1 MTRIVQCGWET
12 GNEQQAGSVGA
23 AGTGMQTPV
32 AATSAPTPRSGAY
45 CLKCALVA
53 GAPSGGNLN
62 SSYSRATVAHATLTE
77 VWYAFGFQW
86 SHSQEPGSYT
96 WVMLHALGA
105 DGNPNVVLSC
115 DAGTIRAYAVTGGTN
130 NPNASSNLS
139 AIGAASAAMS
149 AGAWHLVEV
158 RLIASTTTGGTCQ
171 VYADGTQVINSTGV
185 RTAQTTA
192 SYQSVVLSVNNWSGN
207 ASTGTSYHSFDD
219 FRCNSVAG
227 SVNNGRP
234 GDESIRLIV
243 PNAPGDL
250 TQLTRGGTDS
260 GNNWDQ
266 CDEVPA
272 STAEYVTGAGAGLT
286 DLYHTTDLAPTSV
299 SAVNVLA
306 LASNASGG
314 GTVALVT
321 RTPAGQSAGTAV
333 SLQTTWGWTSRLL
346 EVDPADSAAWS
357 SSKLA
362 ALQIGAA
369 VG

>member
-1 MTRIVQCGWET
+1 MSRIVQCGWET
-12 GNEQQAGSVGA
+12 GTADQAGAAAA
-23 AGTGMQTPV
+23 AGSGM
-32 AATSAPTPRSGAY
+32 AAPAAAASAPAPRSGAY
-45 CLKCALVA
+45 GLKCVFTAA
-53 GAPSGGNLN
+53 STSGANIN
-62 SSYSRATVAHATLTE
+62 NTYSRTVVPHATVSE
-77 VWYAFGFQW
+77 VWYAFGFYW
-86 SHSQEPGSYT
+86 THTTEPGAQT
-96 WVMLHALGA
+96 WVLLHTLA
-105 DGNPNVVLSC
+105 DTGGVNVVLSC
-115 DAGTIRAYAVTGGTN
+115 DAGVLRAYAATAGTS
-130 NPNASSNLS
+130 NPAYNQLT
-139 AIGAASAAMS
+139 AIGAASASAT

-158 RLIASTTTGGTCQ
+158 RLIASTTTTGTCQ
-171 VYADGTQVINSTGV
+171 VYLDGTQVINATGV

-192 SYQSVVLSVNNWSGN
+192 TYATVVLGLTVLALSI
-207 ASTGTSYHSFDD
+207 STSTCTHAFDD
-219 FRCNSVAG
+219 FRVNSTAG
-227 SVNNGRP
+227 AVNNGRP

-250 TQLTRGGTDS
+250 TQLTRAGTDS
-260 GNNWDQ
+260 GQNWDQ

-306 LASNASGG
+306 LASNPAGG

-321 RTPAGQSAGTAV
+321 KTPAGQSAGTAV

-346 EVDPADSAAWS
+346 ETDPADAGAWS

-362 ALQIGAA
+362 ALQLGAS

>member
-1 MTRIVQCGWET
+1 VQAGWES
-12 GNEQQAGSVGA
+12 GDGQQVGAGSVGSFGGAMPA
-23 AGTGMQTPV
+23 AV
-32 AATSAPTPRSGAY
+32 ASVPAPRSGAY
-45 CLKCALVA
+45 CLKCAA
-53 GAPSGGNLN
+53 TIN
-62 SSYSRATVAHATLTE
+62 STSTGWTQWASRLTIAHATVTE
-77 VWYAFGFQW
+77 IWIAFGFQY
-86 SHSQEPGSYT
+86 SHFVEPGT
-96 WVMLHALGA
+96 QNWVFCHVLDPA
-105 DGNPNVVLSC
+105 GNVNLVLCC
-115 DAGTIRAYAVTGGTN
+115 DAGTIRAYAVTAGTTQPTPAN
-130 NPNASSNLS
+130 ATLIGTASS
-139 AIGAASAAMS
+139 AIS

-171 VYADGTQVINSTGV
+171 VYADGTQVINATGV